1 MRHFN
6 ILFAFAF
13 VLLTSCFTDEVDYV
27 GYQPSSKGGIHIIG
41 AVEDYDVKS
50 VGTRADDDGDIADSY
65 ISEMT
70 MFIFKSNGDLIQGY
84 TDVDYTTEC
93 TSAINIQRGNP
104 TFLIDTEEGIL
115 ADLSG
120 GSETDIVYYKNNA
133 GDLVGCNIYI
143 VANAWHQLT
152 APTTK
157 EDDGNTRIIDT
168 IKSLTNLEAFVYQA
182 DNTLAMPTIENG
194 SKVCG
199 FPMIGKQQG
208 AAFDLTKGG
217 NNDNNSVATIPLKKL
232 YSKVCFTMQINADQV
247 VAGQTPSFKIDKV
260 EVFNVPN
267 KVRMGRKLDANGKP
281 VYGNTNTDDYITEM
295 VNDANS
301 GYDPT
306 DYYQFTGLND
316 DDKPFIINSFNKR
329 TISHSTSLTTDDVIE
344 FGFYMPEH
352 KVTPNPIQLP
362 STMTPE
368 EKAKYAQYYKPT
380 GVGAVRNG
388 DGSISAAK
396 IATFVRIHGSY
407 TDHNGQ
413 ILGVKYDIYLG
424 QNNFD
429 DFTVKRNQQLNNKLI
444 ITGLTNHKNAYNN
457 EDINGDGKIDEKDLN
472 ISIDHRVEVSD
483 RGFNLSMERTAILDA
498 HFEVRP
504 LDIELQAGAS
514 MTVTIPEAYR
524 DWVAMEDDA
533 VAYGNTSGLYVNT
546 STARKGVRK
555 YFTTTLVSE
564 LNNLGTY
571 KDGNGC
577 TLFFENTTKET
588 KTFRVW
594 FYIDENPNVYDK
606 TGATSPNGG
615 AGGYTVSK
623 AQYHV
628 CPVQFVYNGTKVV
641 KDDATGEDET
651 VAVTKTET
659 INFQQW
665 NLWRVWAKDAN
676 GSPVRYY
683 DIEHEEEYLNNYASD
698 LQYGQTQNG
707 MPWGLNG
714 IQLSDNILAYWKQRS
729 NSTSGLSGF
738 IAALLDSWFNVS
750 EGANNVFENSG
761 KAPYYDFYLSR
772 DGFPTNLLDNNRQP
786 ADYQRDYQGLKFN
799 QEIATTLK
807 TNYPTQQ
814 VVHTNPQGNL
824 AQIEKLNLTQA
835 PSSAFAY
842 CYHKNRRSS
851 DGDVVEQKWY
861 LPAIDEIE
869 DIALGAYDEFD
880 KVFQNEKYWSCQPAY
895 ESASI
900 EIHPMEW
907 IDLGWLGSWYADIS
921 WIGTLGGAFYFD
933 NTSRAR
939 ATSVYTTG
947 TGYSN
952 IKSGLP
958 ENVTAGNLYVEAY
971 SGGEKNN
978 TAESSY
984 QSQTVNYNDVAF
996 ITGEYRGNSS
1006 RTESCRIRA
1015 VYRSGTK

>member
-50 VGTRADDDGDIADSY
+50 VGTRAEGDDIADSY

-70 MFIFKSNGDLIQGY
+70 MFIFKDKNNNLEDKDNNKFELIQGY
-84 TDVDYTTEC
+84 SDAGRTQAC
-93 TSAINIQRGNP
+93 TSAINIPRGNP

-120 GSETDIVYYKNNA
+120 STNSSEVFYDNTTNDLGS
-133 GDLVGCNIYI
+133 CHIYI
-143 VANAWHQLT
+143 VANAWDQLIL
-152 APTTK
+152 K
-157 EDDGNTRIIDT
+157 DDKGNRHIDN
-168 IKSLTNLEAFVYQA
+168 IKTLADLEAFVYNV
-182 DNTLAMPTIENG
+182 DSTLAMPMIDED
-194 SKVCG
+194 SFRG

-208 AAFDLTKGG
+208 NSFNLHKDG

-388 DGSISAAK
+388 DGTTTAAK

-424 QNNFD
+424 QNNYD

-524 DWVAMEDDA
+524 GWVAMEDDA

-571 KDGNGC
+571 KDGNGG

-623 AQYHV
+623 AQYRV

-665 NLWRVWAKDAN
+665 NLWRVWSAPNAN
-676 GSPVRYY
+676 GVRERYY

-698 LQYGQTQNG
+698 LQYGQTQDG
-707 MPWGLNG
+707 MPWGLDG
-714 IQLSDNILAYWKQRS
+714 VQLSNKVDAIVVTSEKGFAMAILEFIGMKFDTWY
-729 NSTSGLSGF
+729 TSIINKL
-738 IAALLDSWFNVS
+738 
-750 EGANNVFENSG
+750 EQ
-761 KAPYYDFYLSR
+761 KPYYDFYLTR
-772 DGFPTNLLDNNRQP
+772 DGFRVDLLESSVDKSR
-786 ADYQRDYQGLKFN
+786 YTRDYVGLTFN
-799 QEIATTLK
+799 KEIAATLNK
-807 TNYPTQQ
+807 NYAAQQ
-814 VVHTNPQGNL
+814 VAHTKPQGNL
-824 AQIEKLNLTQA
+824 AQIEKLNLTQS

-842 CYHKNRRSS
+842 CYHKNKRNS
-851 DGDVVEQKWY
+851 DGDVVEQKWF

-869 DIALGAYDEFD
+869 EIAKGAYDEFD
-880 KVFQNEKYWSCQPAY
+880 KVFQKEEYWSCQPAY
-895 ESASI
+895 DKIYLEMPI
-900 EIHPMEW
+900 
-907 IDLGWLGSWYADIS
+907 YAI
-921 WIGTLGGAFYFD
+921 WNQGTIKADYFMD
-933 NTSRAR
+933 NLDRAR
-939 ATSVYTTG
+939 ATSVYTTDG
-947 TGYSN
+947 
-952 IKSGLP
+952 
-958 ENVTAGNLYVEAY
+958 
-971 SGGEKNN
+971 
-978 TAESSY
+978 
-984 QSQTVNYNDVAF
+984 VNYENINSGVPGY
-996 ITGEYRGNSS
+996 TGTQNGEMNWTTPTLDKVSFKTVDYTDYEGNNL

>member
-50 VGTRADDDGDIADSY
+50 VGTRADDDGIADSY

-84 TDVDYTTEC
+84 TDVNCTAGNEC

-168 IKSLTNLEAFVYQA
+168 IKSLTDLEAFVYQA
-182 DNTLAMPTIENG
+182 DDTLAMPTIENG

-217 NNDNNSVATIPLKKL
+217 NNENNAVATIPLKKL
-232 YSKVCFTMQINADQV
+232 YSKVRFTMQINADQV

-388 DGSISAAK
+388 DGTTTAAK

-533 VAYGNTSGLYVNT
+533 AARSGKNSSLYVNT

-555 YFTTTLVSE
+555 YFTTNLVSE
-564 LNNLGTY
+564 LNAAPSSGTT
-571 KDGNGC
+571 GNGG
-577 TLFFENTTKET
+577 TLYFENTTKET
-588 KTFRVW
+588 KTFRIW

-606 TGATSPNGG
+606 TFTAEMPDNTN
-615 AGGYTVSK
+615 GYTVSK
-623 AQYHV
+623 EMYRV
-628 CPVQFVYNGTKVV
+628 CPVQFKYMGTD
-641 KDDATGEDET
+641 KDGNTMTKDE
-651 VAVTKTET
+651 K

-665 NLWRVWAKDAN
+665 NLWRVWNSA
-676 GSPVRYY
+676 GTRYY

-707 MPWGLNG
+707 MPWGLEG
-714 IQLSDNILAYWKQRS
+714 IELSNRVPTAYT
-729 NSTSGLSGF
+729 TSGGGIVAF
-738 IAALLDSWFNVS
+738 IVDLFGSWT
-750 EGANNVFENSG
+750 GLINNAIHNAG
-761 KAPYYDFYLSR
+761 INPKYDFYLERDNFPYNNIEGDINVTLYSR
-772 DGFPTNLLDNNRQP
+772 DYSGHT
-786 ADYQRDYQGLKFN
+786 FN
-799 QEIATTLK
+799 KEIATTLRALQSS
-807 TNYPTQQ
+807 T
-814 VVHTNPQGNL
+814 
-824 AQIEKLNLTQA
+824 AQDVTTEMKASAKIDGIILTED
-835 PSSAFAY
+835 PKSAFAY
-842 CYHKNRRSS
+842 CYHKNKRNAN
-851 DGDVVEQKWY
+851 GEVVEQKWF

-880 KVFQNEKYWSCQPAY
+880 RVFQKQEYWSCQPAY
-895 ESASI
+895 DNNTITVSYLYSSANGIYKSD
-900 EIHPMEW
+900 
-907 IDLGWLGSWYADIS
+907 DLD
-921 WIGTLGGAFYFD
+921 
-933 NTSRAR
+933 RAR
-939 ATSVYTTG
+939 ATSVETSDGINYTPYPSGATG
-947 TGYSN
+947 DAYNLNIYRENISTGWKPNYVWRYDVN
-952 IKSGLP
+952 PLNKV
-958 ENVTAGNLYVEAY
+958 VTYDIGNKAR
-971 SGGEKNN
+971 
-978 TAESSY
+978 TA
-984 QSQTVNYNDVAF
+984 N
-996 ITGEYRGNSS
+996 
-1006 RTESCRIRA
+1006 CRIRA
-1015 VYRSGTK
+1015 VYRSGTGTKPAN

>member
-50 VGTRADDDGDIADSY
+50 VGTRAEGDDIADSY

-70 MFIFKSNGDLIQGY
+70 MFIFKDMGNNNFELIQGY
-84 TDVDYTTEC
+84 SDAGRTQAC
-93 TSAINIQRGNP
+93 TSAINIPRGNP

-120 GSETDIVYYKNNA
+120 STNSSEVFYDNTTNDLGS
-133 GDLVGCNIYI
+133 CHIYI
-143 VANAWHQLT
+143 VANAWDQLS
-152 APTTK
+152 APIEEGSTTRFV
-157 EDDGNTRIIDT
+157 DN
-168 IKSLTNLEAFVYQA
+168 IKTLADLEAFVYNV
-182 DNTLAMPTIENG
+182 DSTLAMPMIDED
-194 SKVCG
+194 SFRG

-208 AAFDLTKGG
+208 NAFNLHKDG

-247 VAGQTPSFKIDKV
+247 VAGQTPSFKIEKV

-281 VYGNTNTDDYITEM
+281 VYGDTNADDYLTEM
-295 VNDANS
+295 GVTS
-301 GYDPT
+301 TTTPGE
-306 DYYQFTGLND
+306 YYHFTAEPFTI
-316 DDKPFIINSFNKR
+316 DKFNKR

-352 KVTPNPIQLP
+352 KVTPNAIKYPDKI
-362 STMTPE
+362 TPD
-368 EKAKYAQYYKPT
+368 AKQYYKPA
-380 GVGAVRNG
+380 GVGQSRNG
-388 DGSISAAK
+388 DGSMNAAK

-424 QNNFD
+424 QNNYD

-444 ITGLTNHKNAYNN
+444 ITGLTNHKNAYP
-457 EDINGDGKIDEKDLN
+457 DEEHEGN

-514 MTVTIPEAYR
+514 MRVTIPEAYR

-533 VAYGNTSGLYVNT
+533 AASSGKNSSLYVNT

-571 KDGNGC
+571 KDGNDG
-577 TLFFENTTKET
+577 TLFFENNTKET

-615 AGGYTVSK
+615 TGGYTVSK
-623 AQYHV
+623 NQYRV

-641 KDDATGEDET
+641 KDEDTDEDVT
-651 VAVTKTET
+651 VDVTKTET

-665 NLWRVWAKDAN
+665 NLWRVWNSA
-676 GSPVRYY
+676 GTRYY

-698 LQYGQTQNG
+698 QQYGQTQNG
-707 MPWGLNG
+707 MAWGLDNV
-714 IQLSDNILAYWKQRS
+714 QLSNKVDAIVV
-729 NSTSGLSGF
+729 TSEKGF
-738 IAALLDSWFNVS
+738 AMSLLEYIGMDFDSWYTSIINKL
-750 EGANNVFENSG
+750 EQ
-761 KAPYYDFYLSR
+761 KPYYDFYLTR
-772 DGFPTNLLDNNRQP
+772 DGFRVDLLQNDIDKSR
-786 ADYQRDYQGLKFN
+786 YTRDYVGLTFN
-799 QEIATTLK
+799 KEIAATLK
-807 TNYPTQQ
+807 KNYAAQQ
-814 VVHTNPQGNL
+814 VAHPNSQGNL
-824 AQIEKLNLTQA
+824 AQIEKLNLTQS

-842 CYHKNRRSS
+842 CYHKNKRNS
-851 DGDVVEQKWY
+851 DGDVVEQKWF

-869 DIALGAYDEFD
+869 EIAKGAYDEFD
-880 KVFQNEKYWSCQPAY
+880 KVFQKEEYWSCQPAY
-895 ESASI
+895 DKIYLEMPIIALWQHGTI
-900 EIHPMEW
+900 KADYF
-907 IDLGWLGSWYADIS
+907 IDNLD
-921 WIGTLGGAFYFD
+921 
-933 NTSRAR
+933 RAR
-939 ATSVYTTG
+939 ATSVYTTDG
-947 TGYSN
+947 
-952 IKSGLP
+952 
-958 ENVTAGNLYVEAY
+958 
-971 SGGEKNN
+971 
-978 TAESSY
+978 
-984 QSQTVNYNDVAF
+984 VNYDNINSGVPGY
-996 ITGEYRGNSS
+996 TGTQDGEMRWTTPTLDKVSFKTVDYTDYEGNNL
-1006 RTESCRIRA
+1006 RTANCRIRA

>member
-50 VGTRADDDGDIADSY
+50 VGTRAEGDDIADSY

-70 MFIFKSNGDLIQGY
+70 MFIFKDKNNNNLEDKDNNKFELIQGY
-84 TDVDYTTEC
+84 SDADRTQAC
-93 TSAINIQRGNP
+93 TSAINIPRGNP

-120 GSETDIVYYKNNA
+120 STNSSEVFYDNTTNDLGS
-133 GDLVGCNIYI
+133 CHIYI
-143 VANAWHQLT
+143 VANAWDQLIL
-152 APTTK
+152 K
-157 EDDGNTRIIDT
+157 DDKGNRHIDN
-168 IKSLTNLEAFVYQA
+168 IKTLADLEAFVYNV
-182 DNTLAMPTIENG
+182 DSTLAMPMIDED
-194 SKVCG
+194 SFRG

-208 AAFDLTKGG
+208 NAFNLHKDG
-217 NNDNNSVATIPLKKL
+217 NNENNSVATIPLKKL

-247 VAGQTPSFKIDKV
+247 VAGQTPSFKIEKV

-281 VYGNTNTDDYITEM
+281 IYGTNSDDDYLTEM
-295 VNDANS
+295 GVAS
-301 GYDPT
+301 TTTPGE
-306 DYYQFTGLND
+306 YYHFTETPFTI
-316 DDKPFIINSFNKR
+316 DKFNKR

-352 KVTPNPIQLP
+352 KVTPNAIKYPDKI
-362 STMTPE
+362 TPD
-368 EKAKYAQYYKPT
+368 AKQYYKPA
-380 GVGAVRNG
+380 GVGQSRNG
-388 DGSISAAK
+388 DGSISAPK

-424 QNNFD
+424 QNNYD
-429 DFTVKRNQQLNNKLI
+429 DFTIKRNQQLNNKLI
-444 ITGLTNHKNAYNN
+444 ITGLTNHKNAYP
-457 EDINGDGKIDEKDLN
+457 DEEHEGN

-504 LDIELQAGAS
+504 LDIELQADAS

-533 VAYGNTSGLYVNT
+533 AASSGKNSGLYVNT

-571 KDGNGC
+571 KDGNGG

-606 TGATSPNGG
+606 TGANTPNSDADGT
-615 AGGYTVSK
+615 YTVSK
-623 AQYHV
+623 NQYRV

-641 KDDATGEDET
+641 KDDTTGEDVT
-651 VAVTKTET
+651 VDVTKTET

-676 GSPVRYY
+676 GNPVRYY

-698 LQYGQTQNG
+698 LQYGQTQDG
-707 MPWGLNG
+707 MPWGL
-714 IQLSDNILAYWKQRS
+714 DNINLSHIHDAAILTTDEAGDVAKFINMVGKLLGWFSLDAMYN
-729 NSTSGLSGF
+729 NSFSKL
-738 IAALLDSWFNVS
+738 
-750 EGANNVFENSG
+750 EE
-761 KAPYYDFYLSR
+761 KPYYDFYLSSDTDNGALTVHDYAGYHFNEDIIKYLLSKYSTNDKAKLNGVLLTEDVKSAISYCYNKNKR
-772 DGFPTNLLDNNRQP
+772 DKDGNVCTLNADGELISTNL
-786 ADYQRDYQGLKFN
+786 
-799 QEIATTLK
+799 
-807 TNYPTQQ
+807 
-814 VVHTNPQGNL
+814 
-824 AQIEKLNLTQA
+824 
-835 PSSAFAY
+835 
-842 CYHKNRRSS
+842 
-851 DGDVVEQKWY
+851 KWY
-861 LPAIDEIE
+861 MPSIDEIE
-869 DIALGAYDEFD
+869 EIAMGAYDEFD
-880 KVFQNEKYWSCQPAY
+880 KVFQKEFYWSCQPAY
-895 ESASI
+895 ELRKLEMGLYASK
-900 EIHPMEW
+900 
-907 IDLGWLGSWYADIS
+907 
-921 WIGTLGGAFYFD
+921 
-933 NTSRAR
+933 NTSTNYGPITADYYVDDIDRAR
-939 ATSVYTTG
+939 STSV
-947 TGYSN
+947 
-952 IKSGLP
+952 
-958 ENVTAGNLYVEAY
+958 EYVNSKY
-971 SGGEKNN
+971 
-978 TAESSY
+978 
-984 QSQTVNYNDVAF
+984 QTVSSGVPGYAGTQSGRINWDTPVMGTYTPKTLSFTD
-996 ITGEYRGNSS
+996 YPGNKA

-1015 VYRSGTK
+1015 VYRSGTATTN

>member
-50 VGTRADDDGDIADSY
+50 VGTRAEGDDIADSY

-70 MFIFKSNGDLIQGY
+70 MFIFKDKNNNPEDKDNNKFELIQGY
-84 TDVDYTTEC
+84 SDAGRTQAC
-93 TSAINIQRGNP
+93 TSAINIPRGNP

-120 GSETDIVYYKNNA
+120 STNSSEVFYDNTAD
-133 GDLVGCNIYI
+133 DLESCHIYI
-143 VANAWHQLT
+143 VANAWDQLIL
-152 APTTK
+152 K
-157 EDDGNTRIIDT
+157 DDKGNRYIDN
-168 IKSLTNLEAFVYQA
+168 IKTLADLEAFVYNV
-182 DNTLAMPTIENG
+182 DSTLAMPMIDED
-194 SKVCG
+194 SFRG

-208 AAFDLTKGG
+208 NSFNLHKDG

-247 VAGQTPSFKIDKV
+247 VAGQTPSFKIDHV
-260 EVFNVPN
+260 EVFNVPK
-267 KVRMGRKLDANGKP
+267 KVRMGRKLDDNGKP
-281 VYGNTNTDDYITEM
+281 VYGTNSDDDYLTEM
-295 VNDANS
+295 GVES
-301 GYDPT
+301 TTTPG

-352 KVTPNPIQLP
+352 KVTPNTITYPDEI
-362 STMTPE
+362 TPD
-368 EKAKYAQYYKPT
+368 AKQYYKPA
-380 GVGAVRNG
+380 GVGQSRNG
-388 DGSISAAK
+388 DGSMNAAK

-444 ITGLTNHKNAYNN
+444 ITGLTNHKNAYPDA
-457 EDINGDGKIDEKDLN
+457 EHEGN

-504 LDIELQAGAS
+504 LDIELQAYAS
-514 MTVTIPEAYR
+514 MTVKIPEAYR

-571 KDGNGC
+571 KDGNGG
-577 TLFFENTTKET
+577 TLYFENTTKET

-615 AGGYTVSK
+615 TGGYTVSK
-623 AQYHV
+623 EQYRV

-641 KDDATGEDET
+641 KDEDTGEDVT
-651 VAVTKTET
+651 VDVTKTET

-665 NLWRVWAKDAN
+665 NLWRVWSAPNAY
-676 GSPVRYY
+676 GVRERYY

-707 MPWGLNG
+707 MEWGLDG
-714 IQLSDNILAYWKQRS
+714 IVLS
-729 NSTSGLSGF
+729 NSIKASYIDASEGFLGFLINLFGGNYDSWINSMIDKSGL
-738 IAALLDSWFNVS
+738 
-750 EGANNVFENSG
+750 
-761 KAPYYDFYLSR
+761 APYYDFYLER
-772 DGFPTNLLDNNRQP
+772 DTRPKNIGFRNYN
-786 ADYQRDYQGLKFN
+786 GKIFN
-799 QEIATTLK
+799 DEIITTLK
-807 TNYPTQQ
+807 KKYNDSADVYYKNENIQ
-814 VVHTNPQGNL
+814 VEG
-824 AQIEKLNLTQA
+824 LTLTDS
-835 PSSAFAY
+835 PKSAIAY
-842 CYHKNRRSS
+842 CYHKNKRDK
-851 DGDVVEQKWY
+851 DGNVADAKWF
-861 LPAIDEIE
+861 LPSIDEIE
-869 DIALGAYDEFD
+869 EISMGAYDEFD
-880 KVFQNEKYWSCQPAY
+880 KVFQQNKYWSCQP
-895 ESASI
+895 SAFNKVLRLERERWVIIQLSD
-900 EIHPMEW
+900 EVQT
-907 IDLGWLGSWYADIS
+907 
-921 WIGTLGGAFYFD
+921 GTYMDD
-933 NTSRAR
+933 NPYRAR
-939 ATSVYTTG
+939 ATSVYYDPSNPKANDEGYVNISSEVSGTEGTFTLHFTQTG
-947 TGYSN
+947 TYEDGESGYAANTGSDKTN
-952 IKSGLP
+952 YTNHP
-958 ENVTAGNLYVEAY
+958 GNLP
-971 SGGEKNN
+971 
-978 TAESSY
+978 
-984 QSQTVNYNDVAF
+984 
-996 ITGEYRGNSS
+996 

>member
-50 VGTRADDDGDIADSY
+50 VGTRAEGDDIADSY

-70 MFIFKSNGDLIQGY
+70 MFIFKDKNNNPEDKDNNKFELIQGY
-84 TDVDYTTEC
+84 SDAGRTQAC
-93 TSAINIQRGNP
+93 TSAINIPRGNP

-120 GSETDIVYYKNNA
+120 STNSSEVFYDNTTNDLGS
-133 GDLVGCNIYI
+133 CHIYI
-143 VANAWHQLT
+143 VANAWDQLIL
-152 APTTK
+152 K
-157 EDDGNTRIIDT
+157 DDKGNRHIDN
-168 IKSLTNLEAFVYQA
+168 IKTLADLEAFVYNV
-182 DNTLAMPTIENG
+182 DSTLAMPMIDED
-194 SKVCG
+194 SFRG

-208 AAFDLTKGG
+208 NSFNLHKDG

-247 VAGQTPSFKIDKV
+247 VAGQTPSFKIEKV

-281 VYGNTNTDDYITEM
+281 VYGDTNADDYLTEM
-295 VNDANS
+295 GVTSTTTPGDH
-301 GYDPT
+301 YH
-306 DYYQFTGLND
+306 FTE
-316 DDKPFIINSFNKR
+316 KPFTIDKFNKR

-352 KVTPNPIQLP
+352 KVTPNTITYPDKI
-362 STMTPE
+362 TPD
-368 EKAKYAQYYKPT
+368 AKQYYKPA
-380 GVGAVRNG
+380 GVGQSRNG
-388 DGSISAAK
+388 DGSMNAAK

-424 QNNFD
+424 QNNYD

-444 ITGLTNHKNAYNN
+444 ITGLTNHKNAYPDA
-457 EDINGDGKIDEKDLN
+457 EHEGN

-504 LDIELQAGAS
+504 LDIELQADAS

-533 VAYGNTSGLYVNT
+533 AASSGKNNSLYVNT

-555 YFTTTLVSE
+555 YFTTNLVSE
-564 LNNLGTY
+564 LNAAPSSGTT
-571 KDGNGC
+571 GNGG

-623 AQYHV
+623 EQYRV
-628 CPVQFVYNGTKVV
+628 CPVQFAYEYKKKDENGEVV
-641 KDDATGEDET
+641 EVITN
-651 VAVTKTET
+651 TET

-665 NLWRVWAKDAN
+665 NLWRVWSADGK
-676 GSPVRYY
+676 RYY

-698 LQYGQTQNG
+698 LQYGQTQDG
-707 MPWGLNG
+707 MPWGLDG
-714 IQLSDNILAYWKQRS
+714 LQLSDEHEAIYLVDTSSDSFIDQVLKWLGWNKQDAID
-729 NSTSGLSGF
+729 NSYKMLTP
-738 IAALLDSWFNVS
+738 
-750 EGANNVFENSG
+750 
-761 KAPYYDFYLSR
+761 KPMYDFYLPR
-772 DGFPTNLLDNNRQP
+772 DVSSDKLFAREFAGYEMNCD
-786 ADYQRDYQGLKFN
+786 
-799 QEIATTLK
+799 I
-807 TNYPTQQ
+807 
-814 VVHTNPQGNL
+814 
-824 AQIEKLNLTQA
+824 IEKLLTTHVA
-835 PSSAFAY
+835 DEKAEINGVILTENSKSAIAY
-842 CYHKNRRSS
+842 CYNKNKRNS
-851 DGDVVEQKWY
+851 DGSVCTIQGDTLNTSNLKWY
-861 LPAIDEIE
+861 LPSIDEVE
-869 DIALGAYDEFD
+869 DIAKGAYDEFD
-880 KVFQNEKYWSCQPAY
+880 RVFQGNLYWSCQPAFYYNKMILDLYRY
-895 ESASI
+895 EWTIWS
-900 EIHPMEW
+900 
-907 IDLGWLGSWYADIS
+907 GGVWYDS
-921 WIGTLGGAFYFD
+921 ESDFVLPYYED
-933 NTSRAR
+933 NTGRAR
-939 ATSVYTTG
+939 ATRAVV
-947 TGYSN
+947 
-952 IKSGLP
+952 
-958 ENVTAGNLYVEAY
+958 ENNQFAGNLP
-971 SGGEKNN
+971 SGSMLYKEQYGIVYAAA
-978 TAESSY
+978 TAKKDAHLTTNKIINENSH
-984 QSQTVNYNDVAF
+984 NENP
-996 ITGEYRGNSS
+996 GNLP

-1015 VYRSGTK
+1015 VYRSGTKEN

>member
-50 VGTRADDDGDIADSY
+50 VGTRAEGDDIADSY

-70 MFIFKSNGDLIQGY
+70 MFIFKDKNNNNNLEDKDNNKFELIQGY
-84 TDVDYTTEC
+84 SDAGRTQAC

-120 GSETDIVYYKNNA
+120 STNSSEVFYDNTT
-133 GDLVGCNIYI
+133 GDLTSCHIYI
-143 VANAWHQLT
+143 VANAWDQLIL
-152 APTTK
+152 K
-157 EDDGNTRIIDT
+157 DDKGNRHIDN
-168 IKSLTNLEAFVYQA
+168 IKTLADLEAFVYNV
-182 DNTLAMPTIENG
+182 DSTLAMPMIDED
-194 SKVCG
+194 SFRG

-208 AAFDLTKGG
+208 NSFNLHKEG

-247 VAGQTPSFKIDKV
+247 VAGQTPSFKIEKV

-281 VYGNTNTDDYITEM
+281 VYGDTNADDYLMEM
-295 VNDANS
+295 GVAS
-301 GYDPT
+301 TTTPGE
-306 DYYQFTGLND
+306 YYHFTAEPFTI
-316 DDKPFIINSFNKR
+316 DKFNKR

-424 QNNFD
+424 QNNYD

-444 ITGLTNHKNAYNN
+444 ITGLTNHKNAYPDA
-457 EDINGDGKIDEKDLN
+457 EHEGN

-514 MTVTIPEAYR
+514 MTVTIPDAYKS
-524 DWVAMEDDA
+524 WVAMEDDA
-533 VAYGNTSGLYVNT
+533 AARSGKNSSLYVNT
-546 STARKGVRK
+546 STERKGVRK
-555 YFTTTLVSE
+555 YFTENLVSE

-571 KDGNGC
+571 KDGNGG

-615 AGGYTVSK
+615 TDGYTVSK
-623 AQYHV
+623 AQYRV

-665 NLWRVWAKDAN
+665 NLWRVWSAPNAN
-676 GSPVRYY
+676 GVRERFY

-707 MPWGLNG
+707 MKWGLNG
-714 IQLSDNILAYWKQRS
+714 VQLSRRIQAIKIEE
-729 NSTSGLSGF
+729 STGF
-738 IAALLDSWFNVS
+738 INFINGVGKYLGWDLNGMYTNVIQ
-750 EGANNVFENSG
+750 GMNNA
-761 KAPYYDFYLSR
+761 KHYDFYLTR
-772 DGFPTNLLDNNRQP
+772 DGWILSGSEK
-786 ADYQRDYQGLKFN
+786 AEDYKRDYSGLIFN
-799 QEIATTLK
+799 EEIATTLK
-807 TNYPTQQ
+807 GNYAAQQ
-814 VVHTNPQGNL
+814 TEHNEEKGYL
-824 AQIEKLNLTQA
+824 AQIEKLNLTQS

-842 CYHKNRRSS
+842 CYHKNKRNSS
-851 DGDVVEQKWY
+851 GVVEEQKWF

-880 KVFQNEKYWSCQPAY
+880 RVFQNKKYWSCQPAY
-895 ESASI
+895 DKNRLSMNVMVLSWNPGDVLADFYSD
-900 EIHPMEW
+900 
-907 IDLGWLGSWYADIS
+907 DLD
-921 WIGTLGGAFYFD
+921 
-933 NTSRAR
+933 RAR
-939 ATSVYTTG
+939 ATSVYTTDG
-947 TGYSN
+947 
-952 IKSGLP
+952 
-958 ENVTAGNLYVEAY
+958 
-971 SGGEKNN
+971 
-978 TAESSY
+978 
-984 QSQTVNYNDVAF
+984 VNYQN
-996 ITGEYRGNSS
+996 TS
-1006 RTESCRIRA
+1006 R
-1015 VYRSGTK
+1015 

>member
-50 VGTRADDDGDIADSY
+50 VGTRADDDGIADSY

-70 MFIFKSNGDLIQGY
+70 MFIFKDKNNNPEDKDPNKFELIQGY
-84 TDVDYTTEC
+84 SDAGLKNAC
-93 TSAINIQRGNP
+93 TSAINIPRGNP

-120 GSETDIVYYKNNA
+120 STNSSEVFYDNTT
-133 GDLVGCNIYI
+133 GDLTSCHIYI
-143 VANAWHQLT
+143 VANAWDQLIL
-152 APTTK
+152 K
-157 EDDGNTRIIDT
+157 DDKGNRHIDN
-168 IKSLTNLEAFVYQA
+168 IKTLADLEAFVYNV
-182 DNTLAMPTIENG
+182 DSTLAMPMIDED
-194 SKVCG
+194 SFRG

-208 AAFDLTKGG
+208 NPFNLHKDG

-247 VAGQTPSFKIDKV
+247 VAGQTPSFKISHV

-281 VYGNTNTDDYITEM
+281 VYGDTNADDYLTEM
-295 VNDANS
+295 GVTS
-301 GYDPT
+301 TTTPGE
-306 DYYQFTGLND
+306 YYHFTETPFKI
-316 DDKPFIINSFNKR
+316 DKFNKR

-368 EKAKYAQYYKPT
+368 EKVKYAQYYKPT

-388 DGSISAAK
+388 DGTTSAAK

-424 QNNFD
+424 QNNYD

-444 ITGLTNHKNAYNN
+444 ITGLTNHKNAYPDA
-457 EDINGDGKIDEKDLN
+457 EHEGN

-533 VAYGNTSGLYVNT
+533 AASSGKNSSLYVNT

-555 YFTTTLVSE
+555 YFTEDLVSE

-571 KDGNGC
+571 KDGNGG
-577 TLFFENTTKET
+577 TITITNKTQQKEIH
-588 KTFRVW
+588 RIW
-594 FYIDENPNVYDK
+594 FYVDENPNVYDK
-606 TGATSPNGG
+606 LLDQGKISSSPEGDYEVNDNVNETDKRYRV
-615 AGGYTVSK
+615 A
-623 AQYHV
+623 
-628 CPVQFVYNGTKVV
+628 KVNLYFA
-641 KDDATGEDET
+641 KEGEPDMT
-651 VAVTKTET
+651 TPTTT

-665 NLWRVWAKDAN
+665 NLWRVWSADGK
-676 GSPVRYY
+676 RYY

-698 LQYGQTQNG
+698 QQYGQTKNG
-707 MPWGLNG
+707 MPWGLG
-714 IQLSDNILAYWKQRS
+714 GVQLSDGVLAYWLEKVSHQTGGGGLNLDTIINWIISGLDNLLNIS
-729 NSTSGLSGF
+729 NSSKSIF
-738 IAALLDSWFNVS
+738 SK
-750 EGANNVFENSG
+750 SG
-761 KAPYYDFYLSR
+761 KEPYYDFYLSR
-772 DGFPTNLLDNNRQP
+772 DKFPTNKLDNS
-786 ADYQRDYQGLKFN
+786 AVASDYARDYKGIEFN
-799 QEIATTLK
+799 REIATTLK

-814 VVHTNPQGNL
+814 VAHPNPQGNL

-842 CYHKNRRSS
+842 CYHKNKRNS
-851 DGDVVEQKWY
+851 DGDVVEQKWF

-895 ESASI
+895 ERNTIII
-900 EIHPMEW
+900 EPSSDNIEYYKYNTMEG
-907 IDLGWLGSWYADIS
+907 D
-921 WIGTLGGAFYFD
+921 FFND

-939 ATSVYTTG
+939 ATSVYTNG
-947 TGYSN
+947 TVYSN
-952 IKSGLP
+952 IESGLP
-958 ENVTAGNLYVEAY
+958 NNLSSGKLTSRVNVKVSIGWTGIEVKQNGDPITQWQPSNVDY
-971 SGGEKNN
+971 SDPIFANPN
-978 TAESSY
+978 
-984 QSQTVNYNDVAF
+984 
-996 ITGEYRGNSS
+996 GEYRGNTP
-1006 RTESCRIRA
+1006 RTEKCRIRA

>member
-50 VGTRADDDGDIADSY
+50 VGTRADDDGIADSY

-70 MFIFKSNGDLIQGY
+70 MFIFKGDGTLIQGY
-84 TDVDYTTEC
+84 SDAGRTQAC

-120 GSETDIVYYKNNA
+120 STNSSEVFYNNEA
-133 GDLVGCNIYI
+133 DDLESCHIYI
-143 VANAWHQLT
+143 VANAWDQLIL
-152 APTTK
+152 K
-157 EDDGNTRIIDT
+157 DDKGNRHIDN
-168 IKSLTNLEAFVYQA
+168 IKTLADLEAFVYNV
-182 DNTLAMPTIENG
+182 DSTLAMPMIDED
-194 SKVCG
+194 SFRG

-208 AAFDLTKGG
+208 NSFNLHKEG
-217 NNDNNSVATIPLKKL
+217 NNENNSVATIPLKKL

-281 VYGNTNTDDYITEM
+281 VYGDTNADDYLTEM
-295 VNDANS
+295 GVAS
-301 GYDPT
+301 TTTPGE
-306 DYYQFTGLND
+306 YYHFTETPFTI
-316 DDKPFIINSFNKR
+316 DKFNKR

-352 KVTPNPIQLP
+352 KVTPNAIKYPDKI
-362 STMTPE
+362 TPD
-368 EKAKYAQYYKPT
+368 AKQYYKPA
-380 GVGAVRNG
+380 GVGQSRNG
-388 DGSISAAK
+388 DGSMNAAK

-424 QNNFD
+424 QNNYD

-444 ITGLTNHKNAYNN
+444 ITGLTNHKNAYPDK
-457 EDINGDGKIDEKDLN
+457 EHEGN

-504 LDIELQAGAS
+504 LDIELQADAS

-571 KDGNGC
+571 KDGNGG

-606 TGATSPNGG
+606 TGANTPNSDADGT
-615 AGGYTVSK
+615 YTVSK
-623 AQYHV
+623 NQYRV

-641 KDDATGEDET
+641 KDEDTGEDVT
-651 VAVTKTET
+651 VDVTKTET

-665 NLWRVWAKDAN
+665 NLWRVWSAPNAN
-676 GSPVRYY
+676 GVRERYY

-698 LQYGQTQNG
+698 LQYGQTQDG
-707 MPWGLNG
+707 MEYGLYN
-714 IQLSDNILAYWKQRS
+714 IQLSNKYKAAILTQ
-729 NSTSGLSGF
+729 NGSTFITWIINNLAWLVGF
-738 IAALLDSWFNVS
+738 DSV
-750 EGANNVFENSG
+750 EQMANDAFTQVG
-761 KAPYYDFYLSR
+761 TYYDFYIPR
-772 DGFPTNLLDNNRQP
+772 DVNTMSAEAKAQLTVREYSG
-786 ADYQRDYQGLKFN
+786 AKFN
-799 QEIATTLK
+799 EEIATTLK
-807 TNYPTQQ
+807 KSTDPNAKID
-814 VVHTNPQGNL
+814 G
-824 AQIEKLNLTQA
+824 IFLTED
-835 PSSAFAY
+835 PKSAFAY
-842 CYHKNRRSS
+842 CYHKNKRNTN
-851 DGDVVEQKWY
+851 GEVVEQKWY

-880 KVFQNEKYWSCQPAY
+880 KVFQNEKYWSCQPAFEQIY
-895 ESASI
+895 MNI
-900 EIHPMEW
+900 ELGYNAFGWNSEGYLNSDYY
-907 IDLGWLGSWYADIS
+907 IDHK
-921 WIGTLGGAFYFD
+921 
-933 NTSRAR
+933 SRAR
-939 ATSVYTTG
+939 ATSVYTVDGKTYKNISSGVPGYAG
-947 TGYSN
+947 TQNGRGTLGWRKITFDLTRNGGYVSN
-952 IKSGLP
+952 NITDFSNHP
-958 ENVTAGNLYVEAY
+958 GNLPR
-971 SGGEKNN
+971 
-978 TAESSY
+978 TAK
-984 QSQTVNYNDVAF
+984 
-996 ITGEYRGNSS
+996 
-1006 RTESCRIRA
+1006 CRIRA
-1015 VYRSGTK
+1015 VYRSGKI

>member
-50 VGTRADDDGDIADSY
+50 VGTRADDDGIADSY

-70 MFIFKSNGDLIQGY
+70 MFIFKGDGTLIQGY
-84 TDVDYTTEC
+84 SDAGRTQAC

-120 GSETDIVYYKNNA
+120 STNSSEVFYDNTTNDLGS
-133 GDLVGCNIYI
+133 CHIYI
-143 VANAWHQLT
+143 VANAWDQLIL
-152 APTTK
+152 K
-157 EDDGNTRIIDT
+157 DDKGNRHIDN
-168 IKSLTNLEAFVYQA
+168 IKTLADLEAFVYNV
-182 DNTLAMPTIENG
+182 DSTLAMPMIDED
-194 SKVCG
+194 SFRG

-208 AAFDLTKGG
+208 NSFNLHKEG

-368 EKAKYAQYYKPT
+368 EKVKYAQYYKPT

-388 DGSISAAK
+388 DGTTSAAK

-424 QNNFD
+424 QNNYD

-533 VAYGNTSGLYVNT
+533 AARSGKNSSLYVNT

-555 YFTTTLVSE
+555 YFTTNLVSE
-564 LNNLGTY
+564 LNAAPSSGTT
-571 KDGNGC
+571 GNGG
-577 TLFFENTTKET
+577 TLFFENNTKET

-606 TGATSPNGG
+606 TFTAETPDNTN
-615 AGGYTVSK
+615 GYTVSK
-623 AQYHV
+623 EQYRV

-641 KDDATGEDET
+641 KDDATGESET
-651 VAVTKTET
+651 VAVTNTET

-676 GSPVRYY
+676 GNPVRYY

-707 MPWGLNG
+707 MPWGLDEV
-714 IQLSDNILAYWKQRS
+714 QLSETDSSIYAIQ
-729 NSTSGLSGF
+729 SGGSGF
-738 IAALLDSWFNVS
+738 GAFVDFIGSVLGAKTAEEFANTALKEYDIA
-750 EGANNVFENSG
+750 
-761 KAPYYDFYLSR
+761 PCYDFYLSR
-772 DGFPTNLLDNNRQP
+772 DIQKISSAHQDKFTVHNYSGLFFTKEISKYLKENYSNN
-786 ADYQRDYQGLKFN
+786 
-799 QEIATTLK
+799 
-807 TNYPTQQ
+807 
-814 VVHTNPQGNL
+814 
-824 AQIEKLNLTQA
+824 QIERPGSFGGIYQVDKLNLTQA
-835 PSSAFAY
+835 PQSAIAY
-842 CYHKNRRSS
+842 CYHKNKRNS
-851 DGDVVEQKWY
+851 DGTIDADKIRWY

-869 DIALGAYDEFD
+869 EIAQGAYDEFN
-880 KVFQNEKYWSCQPAY
+880 KVFQNELYWSSQPAFTQNELNVSKIGNFLADYGKLNATFY
-895 ESASI
+895 ED
-900 EIHPMEW
+900 
-907 IDLGWLGSWYADIS
+907 DL
-921 WIGTLGGAFYFD
+921 
-933 NTSRAR
+933 NRAR
-939 ATSVYTTG
+939 ATFVYTLDGGQSWVPCSSDAPGITTTISG
-947 TGYSN
+947 VIDYVKIANYIDFSKLKTQTNTITDYS
-952 IKSGLP
+952 KTP
-958 ENVTAGNLYVEAY
+958 GNKA
-971 SGGEKNN
+971 
-978 TAESSY
+978 
-984 QSQTVNYNDVAF
+984 
-996 ITGEYRGNSS
+996 

>member
-50 VGTRADDDGDIADSY
+50 VGTRADDDGIADSY

-70 MFIFKSNGDLIQGY
+70 MFIFKGDGTLIQGY
-84 TDVDYTTEC
+84 SDAGRTQAC
-93 TSAINIQRGNP
+93 TSAINIPRGNP

-120 GSETDIVYYKNNA
+120 STNSSEVFYDNTT
-133 GDLVGCNIYI
+133 GDLTSCHIYI
-143 VANAWHQLT
+143 VANAWDQLIL
-152 APTTK
+152 K
-157 EDDGNTRIIDT
+157 DDKGNRHIDN
-168 IKSLTNLEAFVYQA
+168 IKTLADLEAFVYNV
-182 DNTLAMPTIENG
+182 DSTLAMPMIDED
-194 SKVCG
+194 SFRG

-208 AAFDLTKGG
+208 NSFNLHKDG
-217 NNDNNSVATIPLKKL
+217 NNENNSVATIPLKKL

-247 VAGQTPSFKIDKV
+247 VAGQTPSFKIEKV

-281 VYGNTNTDDYITEM
+281 IYGDT
-295 VNDANS
+295 
-301 GYDPT
+301 
-306 DYYQFTGLND
+306 ND
-316 DDKPFIINSFNKR
+316 DDYLTEMGVASTTTPGEYYHFTETPFTIDKFNKR

-352 KVTPNPIQLP
+352 KVTPNAIKYPDKI
-362 STMTPE
+362 TPD
-368 EKAKYAQYYKPT
+368 AKQYYKPA
-380 GVGAVRNG
+380 GVGQSRNG
-388 DGSISAAK
+388 DGSISAPK

-444 ITGLTNHKNAYNN
+444 ITGLTNHKDAYP
-457 EDINGDGKIDEKDLN
+457 DEEHEGN

-504 LDIELQAGAS
+504 LDIELQADAS

-524 DWVAMEDDA
+524 GWVAMEDDA
-533 VAYGNTSGLYVNT
+533 AARSGKNSSLYVNST
-546 STARKGVRK
+546 TARKGVRK

-571 KDGNGC
+571 KDGNGG
-577 TLFFENTTKET
+577 TLFFENTTTQT

-606 TGATSPNGG
+606 TGATAPNGG

-623 AQYHV
+623 NQYRV

-641 KDDATGEDET
+641 KDEDTGEDVT
-651 VAVTKTET
+651 VDVTKTET

-665 NLWRVWAKDAN
+665 NLWRVWGGISKN
-676 GSPVRYY
+676 RYY

-698 LQYGQTQNG
+698 QQYGQTQNG

-714 IQLSDNILAYWKQRS
+714 IQLSHIHDAAVLHTEDTDWLVSLINALGYIFSGGSWTV
-729 NSTSGLSGF
+729 NSYYNGAFSQLENKPFYDYYLSDDTSESGLITHDYKGSEF
-738 IAALLDSWFNVS
+738 NTEIAA
-750 EGANNVFENSG
+750 
-761 KAPYYDFYLSR
+761 
-772 DGFPTNLLDNNRQP
+772 
-786 ADYQRDYQGLKFN
+786 
-799 QEIATTLK
+799 TLK
-807 TNYPTQQ
+807 NNYANQQ
-814 VVHTNPQGNL
+814 DAHTNTNGNL
-824 AQIEKLNLTQA
+824 AQIEKLNLTQS

-842 CYHKNRRSS
+842 CYHKNKRN
-851 DGDVVEQKWY
+851 DEGVVVNQKWFM
-861 LPAIDEIE
+861 PAIDEIE

-895 ESASI
+895 DMVLLSMPIRIITNSNR
-900 EIHPMEW
+900 
-907 IDLGWLGSWYADIS
+907 
-921 WIGTLGGAFYFD
+921 GTLTADYYVD
-933 NTSRAR
+933 DLDRAR
-939 ATSVYTTG
+939 ATSVYVTSSLSYQTILSGVPGYAATQHGVAKNTTITLG
-947 TGYSN
+947 EYEEHTLDFNNELSQ
-952 IKSGLP
+952 
-958 ENVTAGNLYVEAY
+958 GNLP
-971 SGGEKNN
+971 
-978 TAESSY
+978 
-984 QSQTVNYNDVAF
+984 
-996 ITGEYRGNSS
+996 

>member
-50 VGTRADDDGDIADSY
+50 VGTRADDDGIADSY

-70 MFIFKSNGDLIQGY
+70 MFIFKGDGTLIQGY
-84 TDVDYTTEC
+84 SDAGRTQAC
-93 TSAINIQRGNP
+93 TSAINIPRGNP

-120 GSETDIVYYKNNA
+120 STNSSEVFYDNTT
-133 GDLVGCNIYI
+133 GDLTSCHIYI
-143 VANAWHQLT
+143 VANAWDQLIL
-152 APTTK
+152 K
-157 EDDGNTRIIDT
+157 DDKGNRYIDN
-168 IKSLTNLEAFVYQA
+168 IKTLADLEAFVYNV
-182 DNTLAMPTIENG
+182 DSTLAMPMIDED
-194 SKVCG
+194 SFRG

-208 AAFDLTKGG
+208 NSFNLHKEG
-217 NNDNNSVATIPLKKL
+217 NNENNSVATIPLKKL

-571 KDGNGC
+571 KDGNGG
-577 TLFFENTTKET
+577 TLFFENNTKET

-606 TGATSPNGG
+606 TGASKTNGETG
-615 AGGYTVSK
+615 TYTVSK
-623 AQYHV
+623 EQYRV

-641 KDDATGEDET
+641 KDDATGESET
-651 VAVTKTET
+651 VAVTNTET

-676 GSPVRYY
+676 GNPVRYY

-698 LQYGQTQNG
+698 LQYGQTQDG
-707 MPWGLNG
+707 MPWGLEG
-714 IQLSDNILAYWKQRS
+714 IILS
-729 NSTSGLSGF
+729 NSRKAAYIDANNGLLGAIIDAFGGSYDSWINSMIDQSGL
-738 IAALLDSWFNVS
+738 
-750 EGANNVFENSG
+750 
-761 KAPYYDFYLSR
+761 APFYDFYLER
-772 DGFPTNLLDNNRQP
+772 DTRPKNIGFRNYNGKT
-786 ADYQRDYQGLKFN
+786 FN
-799 QEIATTLK
+799 DEIITTLK
-807 TNYPTQQ
+807 KKYNDSADDYYKNEDIQ
-814 VVHTNPQGNL
+814 VEG
-824 AQIEKLNLTQA
+824 LTLTDS
-835 PSSAFAY
+835 PKSAIAY
-842 CYHKNRRSS
+842 CYHKNKRDN
-851 DGDVVEQKWY
+851 DGNVADAKWF
-861 LPAIDEIE
+861 LPSIDEIE
-869 DIALGAYDEFD
+869 DISMGAYDEFD
-880 KVFQNEKYWSCQPAY
+880 KVFQNKPYWSCQPSVFNKVLRV
-895 ESASI
+895 ER
-900 EIHPMEW
+900 ER
-907 IDLGWLGSWYADIS
+907 LGGWLGTEVQN
-921 WIGTLGGAFYFD
+921 GTYMDD
-933 NTSRAR
+933 NPQRAR
-939 ATSVYTTG
+939 ATSVLFDPSNPKANEAGYVNISSEVSG
-947 TGYSN
+947 TEGTWTLHFEWLGAFVKS
-952 IKSGLP
+952 KSGYAQNTGSDKTSYTNHP
-958 ENVTAGNLYVEAY
+958 GN
-971 SGGEKNN
+971 
-978 TAESSY
+978 
-984 QSQTVNYNDVAF
+984 
-996 ITGEYRGNSS
+996 IP

>member
-6 ILFAFAF
+6 ILFAFTF

-50 VGTRADDDGDIADSY
+50 VGTRAEGDDIADSY

-70 MFIFKSNGDLIQGY
+70 MFIFKGDGTLIQGY
-84 TDVDYTTEC
+84 SDAGRTQAC

-120 GSETDIVYYKNNA
+120 STNSSEVFYDNTT
-133 GDLVGCNIYI
+133 GDLTSCHIYI
-143 VANAWHQLT
+143 VANAWDQLIL
-152 APTTK
+152 K
-157 EDDGNTRIIDT
+157 DDNGNRYIDN
-168 IKSLTNLEAFVYQA
+168 IKTLADLEAFVYNV
-182 DNTLAMPTIENG
+182 DSTLAMPMIDED
-194 SKVCG
+194 SFRG

-208 AAFDLTKGG
+208 NPFNLHKEG

-247 VAGQTPSFKIDKV
+247 VAGQTPSFKIEKV

-281 VYGNTNTDDYITEM
+281 VYGDT
-295 VNDANS
+295 
-301 GYDPT
+301 
-306 DYYQFTGLND
+306 ND
-316 DDKPFIINSFNKR
+316 DDYLTEMGVASTTTPGEYYHFTETPFTIDKFNKR

-352 KVTPNPIQLP
+352 KVTPNAITYPKNI
-362 STMTPE
+362 TDD
-368 EKAKYAQYYKPT
+368 AKQYYKPA
-380 GVGAVRNG
+380 GVGQSRNG

-444 ITGLTNHKNAYNN
+444 ITGLTNHKNAYP
-457 EDINGDGKIDEKDLN
+457 DEEHEGN

-533 VAYGNTSGLYVNT
+533 AASSGKNSSLYVNT

-555 YFTTTLVSE
+555 YFTTNLVSE
-564 LNNLGTY
+564 LNAAPSSGTT
-571 KDGNGC
+571 GNGG

-606 TGATSPNGG
+606 TGASKTNGETG
-615 AGGYTVSK
+615 TYTVSK
-623 AQYHV
+623 EQYRV

-641 KDDATGEDET
+641 KDDTTGESET

-665 NLWRVWAKDAN
+665 NLWRVWSAPNAN
-676 GSPVRYY
+676 GVRERYY

-698 LQYGQTQNG
+698 LQYGQTQDG
-707 MPWGLNG
+707 MEWGLDG
-714 IQLSDNILAYWKQRS
+714 IVLS
-729 NSTSGLSGF
+729 NSIKASYIDASEGFLGFLINLFGGNYDSWINSMIDKSGL
-738 IAALLDSWFNVS
+738 
-750 EGANNVFENSG
+750 
-761 KAPYYDFYLSR
+761 APYYDFYLER
-772 DGFPTNLLDNNRQP
+772 DTRPKNIGFRNYN
-786 ADYQRDYQGLKFN
+786 GKIFN
-799 QEIATTLK
+799 DEIITTLK
-807 TNYPTQQ
+807 KKYNDSADVYYKNENIQ
-814 VVHTNPQGNL
+814 VEG
-824 AQIEKLNLTQA
+824 LTLTDS
-835 PSSAFAY
+835 PKSAIAY
-842 CYHKNRRSS
+842 CYHKNKRDK
-851 DGDVVEQKWY
+851 DGNVADAKWF
-861 LPAIDEIE
+861 LPSIDEIE
-869 DIALGAYDEFD
+869 EISMGAYDEFD
-880 KVFQNEKYWSCQPAY
+880 KVFQQNKYWSCQP
-895 ESASI
+895 SAFNKVLRLERERWVIIQLSD
-900 EIHPMEW
+900 EVQT
-907 IDLGWLGSWYADIS
+907 
-921 WIGTLGGAFYFD
+921 GTYMDD
-933 NTSRAR
+933 NPYRAR
-939 ATSVYTTG
+939 ATSVYYDPSNPKANDEGYVNISSEVSGTEGTFTLHFTQTG
-947 TGYSN
+947 TYEDGESGYAANTGSDKTN
-952 IKSGLP
+952 YTNHP
-958 ENVTAGNLYVEAY
+958 GNLP
-971 SGGEKNN
+971 
-978 TAESSY
+978 
-984 QSQTVNYNDVAF
+984 
-996 ITGEYRGNSS
+996 